1 MNGKV
6 SDTFQPSKGVPQR
19 SVLGPLLYNLYVSD
33 LADIAQQFGTSLPI
47 VENAR
52 QSHTWQWAS
61 GHVRSRSEEC
71 M

>member
-1 MNGKV
+1 MAFSVAKFLRGGSFLPAVKGQVFAKV
-6 SDTFQPSKGVPQR
+6 
-19 SVLGPLLYNLYVSD
+19 LLFDVV
-33 LADIAQQFGTSLPI
+33 PI